1 MIAHNPLSR
10 QQFSINC
17 KGTLLSLETPL
28 VMGILNVT
36 PDSFYDGGKFYS
48 EDSLLPQVEK
58 MLLEG
63 AAIIDIGGY
72 SSRPGATHI
81 SEKEELSRVIPA
93 IEQIIKELPNT
104 LISID
109 TFRAEVAQQ
118 AVQSGASL
126 VNDISS
132 GDDDLQM
139 LQTVAKLGVPYIAM
153 HKKGSPQTMQHNPTY
168 QDVTVEVL
176 DYFIKK
182 VKQCTDAGIVD
193 IILDPGFGFGKTIE
207 HNYSLLKNL
216 EAFKM
221 LDCPMLVGVSRKGMI
236 KNLLN
241 ISSEEA
247 LNGTTVLN
255 TIALTKGAHILR
267 VHDVKE
273 AVEAVKLV
281 SKTFS

>member
-48 EDSLLPQVEK
+48 KDSLLPQVEK
-58 MLLEG
+58 MLQQG

-72 SSRPGATHI
+72 SSRPGA
-81 SEKEELSRVIPA
+81 SEVSETDELSRVIPA
-93 IEQIIKELPNT
+93 IEQIIKQFPNT
-104 LISID
+104 IISID
-109 TFRAEVAQQ
+109 TFRALVAQQ

-126 VNDISS
+126 VNDISA
-132 GDDDLQM
+132 GDDDPLM
-139 LQTVAKLGVPYIAM
+139 LKTVAKLGVPFIAM
-153 HKKGSPQTMQHNPTY
+153 HKKGSPQTMQLNPNY

-182 VKQCTDAGIVD
+182 VKQCTDEGIVD

-216 EAFKM
+216 ETFKM

-241 ISSEEA
+241 ISSDEA

-267 VHDVKE
+267 VHDAKE

-281 SKTFS
+281 YKTFS